1 MSSSNDSENDN
12 QQKVTKEFKDKVLR
26 WVALDD
32 ELRNL
37 RKKTKEINKEKK
49 TNEEF
54 ILNFLESVDEKVVE
68 IADGKL
74 RRNVSKTKAPLKK
87 AGILAALVQVTGDA
101 TKAKELTEHIL
112 NSRPDVERVNLKRT
126 KNRK

>member
-1 MSSSNDSENDN
+1 MSSDSENSET
-12 QQKVTKEFKDKVLR
+12 QKKVTKEFKNKVLR
-26 WVALDD
+26 WVSLDD
-32 ELRNL
+32 ELRKI
-37 RKKTKEINKEKK
+37 RAKSREISKEKK
-49 TNEEF
+49 NHEDF
-54 ILNFLESVDEKVVE
+54 ILNFLDSVDEKVVE

-87 AGILAALVQVTGDA
+87 AGILAALTQITGD
-101 TKAKELTEHIL
+101 TIKAKELTEHIL

>member
-87 AGILAALVQVTGDA
+87 AGILAALVQITGDS

>member
-1 MSSSNDSENDN
+1 MSSSESDNAN

-26 WVALDD
+26 WVSLDD

-87 AGILAALVQVTGDA
+87 AGILASLTQITGDA
-101 TKAKELTEHIL
+101 LKAKELTEHIL

>member
-1 MSSSNDSENDN
+1 MSSESNSAT
-12 QQKVTKEFKDKVLR
+12 QKKVTKEFKDKVLK
-26 WVALDD
+26 WVSLDD
-32 ELRNL
+32 ELRKI
-37 RKKTKEINKEKK
+37 RAKSREITKEKK
-49 TNEEF
+49 GHEDF
-54 ILNFLESVDEKVVE
+54 ILNFLDSVDEKVVA

-87 AGILAALVQVTGDA
+87 AGILAALTQVTGDV

-112 NSRPDVERVNLKRT
+112 NSRPDVERVNIKRT

>member
-1 MSSSNDSENDN
+1 MSSSESENAN

-26 WVALDD
+26 WVSLDD

-49 TNEEF
+49 INEEF

-74 RRNVSKTKAPLKK
+74 RRNISKTKAPLKK
-87 AGILAALVQVTGDA
+87 AGILASLTQITGDA
-101 TKAKELTEHIL
+101 LKAKELTEHIL
-112 NSRPDVERVNLKRT
+112 SSRPDVERVNLKRT

>member
-32 ELRNL
+32 ELRNI

>member
-1 MSSSNDSENDN
+1 MSSESNSAT
-12 QQKVTKEFKDKVLR
+12 QKKVTKEFKDKVLR
-26 WVALDD
+26 WVSLDD
-32 ELRNL
+32 ELRKI
-37 RKKTKEINKEKK
+37 RAKSREITKEKK
-49 TNEEF
+49 GHEDF
-54 ILNFLESVDEKVVE
+54 ILNFLDSVDEKVVE

-87 AGILAALVQVTGDA
+87 AGILAALTQVTGDV

-112 NSRPDVERVNLKRT
+112 NSRPDVERVNIKRT

>member
-1 MSSSNDSENDN
+1 MSSDSENSET
-12 QQKVTKEFKDKVLR
+12 QKKVTKEFKNKVLR
-26 WVALDD
+26 WVSLDD
-32 ELRNL
+32 ELRKI
-37 RKKTKEINKEKK
+37 RAKSREISKEKK
-49 TNEEF
+49 NHEDF
-54 ILNFLESVDEKVVE
+54 ILNFLDSVDEKVVE

-87 AGILAALVQVTGDA
+87 AGILAALTQVTGDA
-101 TKAKELTEHIL
+101 IKAKELTEHIL

>member
-1 MSSSNDSENDN
+1 MSSSESDNAN

-26 WVALDD
+26 WVSLDD

-54 ILNFLESVDEKVVE
+54 ILNFLESVDEKV
-68 IADGKL
+68 KM
-74 RRNVSKTKAPLKK
+74 
-87 AGILAALVQVTGDA
+87 
-101 TKAKELTEHIL
+101 
-112 NSRPDVERVNLKRT
+112 NS
-126 KNRK
+126 

>member
-1 MSSSNDSENDN
+1 MSSSNSSENDN

-26 WVALDD
+26 WVTLDD

-74 RRNVSKTKAPLKK
+74 RRNISKTKAPLKK
-87 AGILAALVQVTGDA
+87 AGILAALVQITGDS

>member
-1 MSSSNDSENDN
+1 MSSSESYNAN

-26 WVALDD
+26 WVSLDD

-87 AGILAALVQVTGDA
+87 AGILASLTQITGDA
-101 TKAKELTEHIL
+101 LKAKELTEHIL

>member
-1 MSSSNDSENDN
+1 MSSSESENAN
-12 QQKVTKEFKDKVLR
+12 QQKVTKEFKNKVLR
-26 WVALDD
+26 WVSLDD

-37 RKKTKEINKEKK
+37 RKKMKEINKEKK
-49 TNEEF
+49 NNEEF

-74 RRNVSKTKAPLKK
+74 RRNISKTKAPLKK
-87 AGILAALVQVTGDA
+87 AGILASLTQITGDA
-101 TKAKELTEHIL
+101 LKAKELTEHIL
-112 NSRPDVERVNLKRT
+112 SSRPDVERVNLKRT

>member
-1 MSSSNDSENDN
+1 MSSSNSSENDN
-12 QQKVTKEFKDKVLR
+12 QQKVTKEFKDKVLK
-26 WVALDD
+26 WVALDN

-49 TNEEF
+49 NNEEF
-54 ILNFLESVDEKVVE
+54 ILKFLESVDEKVVE

-87 AGILAALVQVTGDA
+87 AGILAALVQITGDA

-112 NSRPDVERVNLKRT
+112 TSRPDVERVNLKRT

>member
-1 MSSSNDSENDN
+1 MSSESNNSET
-12 QQKVTKEFKDKVLR
+12 QKKVTKEFKNKVLK
-26 WVALDD
+26 WVSLDN
-32 ELRNL
+32 ELRTIKAKS
-37 RKKTKEINKEKK
+37 REITKEKK
-49 TNEEF
+49 NHEDF
-54 ILNFLESVDEKVVE
+54 ILNFLDSVDEKVVE

-87 AGILAALVQVTGDA
+87 AGILAALAQITGDA
-101 TKAKELTEHIL
+101 VKAKELTEHIL